1 MPRDTKKMQI
11 YDLLKERIEGG
22 FYPPGGRL
30 PKEVDLAGELDI
42 SRVTLRSALELLEME
57 RLVTRV
63 KGAGTFARDRKT
75 GQTRLLVIVFTEDP
89 PPVEYESNPYLYIL
103 PCIQMAAKQMNADL
117 EICDAQS
124 LLSSDPAQGAARI
137 RERGIQGI
145 LLLAG
150 YFTGREPILSTIRET
165 GLPVLLPHAIRAD
178 AEITGFSVMGTNYEE
193 LTRDGLKYLAAQ
205 GHRRVGFI
213 GGRSMRDLAVSDYLL
228 WLKEFG
234 LDTDPR
240 LLQLIEWRRGRQ
252 IVFDA
257 VSRLMALPEPPT
269 AIFSYSDYL
278 SLQIYEALH
287 REKIRIPEDVCVLS
301 IGGQIGC
308 DFLNPPLSAMEFID
322 REIGETAVQVMLE
335 MIRDRRRVPFI
346 VTPHR
351 LHVRESTR
359 KIILHRKKAG
369 EMRDLSIRPMIT
381 HNITFEEKE
390 L

>member
-30 PKEVDLAGELDI
+30 PKEVDLAGELDV

-150 YFTGREPILSTIRET
+150 YFTGREQILATIRET
-165 GLPVLLPHAIRAD
+165 GLPVLLPHAIRSD

-193 LTRDGLKYLAAQ
+193 LTRDG
-205 GHRRVGFI
+205 
-213 GGRSMRDLAVSDYLL
+213 
-228 WLKEFG
+228 
-234 LDTDPR
+234 
-240 LLQLIEWRRGRQ
+240 
-252 IVFDA
+252 
-257 VSRLMALPEPPT
+257 
-269 AIFSYSDYL
+269 
-278 SLQIYEALH
+278 
-287 REKIRIPEDVCVLS
+287 
-301 IGGQIGC
+301 
-308 DFLNPPLSAMEFID
+308 
-322 REIGETAVQVMLE
+322 
-335 MIRDRRRVPFI
+335 
-346 VTPHR
+346 
-351 LHVRESTR
+351 STR
-359 KIILHRKKAG
+359 IL
-369 EMRDLSIRPMIT
+369 RPSP
-381 HNITFEEKE
+381 
-390 L
+390 